1 MGCLLLV
8 LLPHDPQ
15 TASEARSREPTSPSP
30 APALGGTGDAPVDT
44 NGAQVSL
51 FVPAPS
57 HPPRPRH
64 LRRLTESS
72 SVSFFFK
79 INNQS
84 GRQTWPPRQQLVRES
99 PKPVLAGGSVVGGTG
114 ERLPWRVS
122 PLREAS
128 PLDGEPSLWS
138 IFVCSSPQ
146 ESKLHQSHEKVSD
159 SHLLFPGPH
168 PDPGFQHTLSN

>member
-1 MGCLLLV
+1 MTLSGEKLYIWINWTRV
-8 LLPHDPQ
+8 L
-15 TASEARSREPTSPSP
+15 
-30 APALGGTGDAPVDT
+30 
-44 NGAQVSL
+44 
-51 FVPAPS
+51 
-57 HPPRPRH
+57 
-64 LRRLTESS
+64 
-72 SVSFFFK
+72 VSFFFK

-168 PDPGFQHTLSN
+168 PDPGFQHTLSNWNENGLEQPKALRNISLNRLGKITYQFTQSLFSLTETFKRLEPLGLTV